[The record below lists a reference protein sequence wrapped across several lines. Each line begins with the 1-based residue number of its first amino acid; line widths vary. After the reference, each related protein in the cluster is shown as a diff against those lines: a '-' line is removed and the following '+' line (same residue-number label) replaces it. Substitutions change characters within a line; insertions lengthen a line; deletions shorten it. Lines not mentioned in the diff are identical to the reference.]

1 MADSGS
7 RQLQDHAVDGRDDV
21 TAGHT
26 DSDDMDYEP
35 PTEEEG
41 DNQSDE
47 DFLERFLDEEEGL
60 QDDGGNESEL
70 HNHFLPTSHTKPP
83 YLAILHY
90 NGIQIHVAMADDEED
105 DTTQRERSEPYFIF
119 TLFQTLLLI
128 FQFEAARQ
136 RRQILRLLANSEI
149 RRLFRFATDD
159 DEFDD
164 VDEDDE
170 DFNSYI
176 SGRRRR
182 AERPDPDR
190 FPKVPSDE
198 GIELMN
204 SGVFGSNEVRAV
216 NSINHSR
223 KKKLAVRILDRELA
237 TEGYAQQRVNQR
249 LMAQVRHHPSYHS
262 LLD

>member
-1 MADSGS
+1 MEFNGTQIQVA
-7 RQLQDHAVDGRDDV
+7 L
-21 TAGHT
+21 
-26 DSDDMDYEP
+26 P
-35 PTEEEG
+35 
-41 DNQSDE
+41 
-47 DFLERFLDEEEGL
+47 
-60 QDDGGNESEL
+60 DDGG
-70 HNHFLPTSHTKPP
+70 
-83 YLAILHY
+83 
-90 NGIQIHVAMADDEED
+90 DE
-105 DTTQRERSEPYFIF
+105 DTAQLERSEPYFIF
-119 TLFQTLLLI
+119 TLIQTLLLI
-128 FQFEAARQ
+128 FRFEAARQ

-164 VDEDDE
+164 VDEDDD
-170 DFNSYI
+170 DFNSYL

-182 AERPDPDR
+182 TERPDPDR

-204 SGVFGSNEVRAV
+204 SGVFGSNEVLAV

-223 KKKLAVRILDRELA
+223 KKKLAMRILDRELA

-249 LMAQVRHHPSYHS
+249 LMAQVRHHPSYHR